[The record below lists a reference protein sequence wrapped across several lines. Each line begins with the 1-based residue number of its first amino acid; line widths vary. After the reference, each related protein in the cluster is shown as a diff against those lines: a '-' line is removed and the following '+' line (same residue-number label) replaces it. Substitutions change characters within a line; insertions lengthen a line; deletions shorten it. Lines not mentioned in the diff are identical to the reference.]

1 MQARWF
7 DALLHGWLL
16 QSPQSLRGFTTIK
29 ETFTM
34 QAIRFSSLA
43 ALLSNIILATAT
55 FFAPPPAHAY
65 PGGGGAFNGKGFDTC
80 SAPSTSQ
87 MSAWWSGT
95 PWSFVGVYIGG
106 AVRACSQP
114 NLTATWMNSTY
125 TQGWRHEFIWVG
137 PQAPCTT
144 FSSRISYD
152 TATAYQQG
160 QSEASAAYTAL
171 INLGITNNASGTP
184 VVYDM
189 EGYTNDSACRAAVQS
204 FMQGWVDQLAVAPAQ
219 VSGVY
224 GSACNSYLSDLA
236 VIARPPA
243 YIWAANWDSNPSTSV
258 LSCVS
263 GSYWGNHQRLKQ
275 YQGDHNETWGGVT
288 INIDTNCANGPG
300 APTGNLVST
309 SSCN

>member
-1 MQARWF
+1 MRSIRCFRSALGR
-7 DALLHGWLL
+7 ALL
-16 QSPQSLRGFTTIK
+16 PC
-29 ETFTM
+29 
-34 QAIRFSSLA
+34 AVAA
-43 ALLSNIILATAT
+43 AL
-55 FFAPPPAHAY
+55 FAGPAHAV
-65 PGGGGAFNGKGFDTC
+65 PGGYGIEQGQGFDACT
-80 SAPSTSQ
+80 APSSSTMQ
-87 MSAWWSGT
+87 KWWTNT
-95 PWSFVGVYIGG
+95 PWSWVGIYIGG
-106 AVRACSQP
+106 SVRACSQP
-114 NLTATWMNSTY
+114 NLTAAWMNTTY
-125 TQGWRHEFIWVG
+125 AQGWSYELLWVG

-144 FSSRISYD
+144 FSHRFSYD

-160 QSEASAAYTAL
+160 KTEAISAYNAL
-171 INLGITNNASGTP
+171 KALGFTNNALNTP
-184 VVYDM
+184 VTYDL
-189 EGYTNDSACRAAVQS
+189 EAYSNTASCRAAAKS

-224 GSACNSYLSDLA
+224 GSACNSYLNDLA

-263 GSYWGNHQRLKQ
+263 GSYWTNHQRLKQ

-288 INIDTNCANGPG
+288 INIDSNCANGPG